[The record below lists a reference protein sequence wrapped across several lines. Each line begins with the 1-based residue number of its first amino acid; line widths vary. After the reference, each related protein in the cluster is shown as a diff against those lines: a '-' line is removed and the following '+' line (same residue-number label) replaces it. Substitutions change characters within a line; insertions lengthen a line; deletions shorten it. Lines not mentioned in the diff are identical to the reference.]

1 MTLGTFLA
9 MLGAALAVGLAGTG
23 SSMGVSA
30 AGSAA
35 AAVTAEDPSKF
46 SKVLI
51 LQLLPATQGIYGL
64 IIAFFVFI
72 KINLF
77 GELAALTDTQGL
89 FMLAACLPIAIAGLF
104 SAKYQGKVAVSAI
117 SAVGKDISLFGKG
130 MTMVAM
136 VETYAIFALAISI
149 FGVMFAM

>member
-1 MTLGTFLA
+1 

-77 GELAALTDTQGL
+77 GELAAL